1 MNDNVVN
8 FNKVRKSKARHQKVL
23 KAAEN
28 RVKFG
33 RRKSDKEKTAE
44 LTRKLQTRL
53 DGHKLDSKKSEAPPK
68 TQDTSNTDD

>member
-23 KAAEN
+23 RAAEN

-33 RRKSDKEKTAE
+33 AKKSQKEKTKA
-44 LTRKLQTRL
+44 LTEKLQSHL
-53 DGHKLDSKKSEAPPK
+53 DGHKLDPK
-68 TQDTSNTDD
+68 AKNTLESDD